1 MRYNRGMSVAE
12 ESIKCVWCGG
22 KIPPRIDP
30 RGRKARYCSG
40 ACRAAAA
47 RERARTAHQ
56 DELKRAQEHVQDS
69 FVLGSPSEILAT
81 VVTEI
86 DATTRLIRDRGD
98 VPASC
103 VEMVN
108 AARALVAAAEQPAP
122 QTLTRQQRRRLARE
136 QKKTR

>member
-1 MRYNRGMSVAE
+1 MTGAE
-12 ESIKCVWCGG
+12 TSQKCAWCGNE
-22 KIPPRIDP
+22 IPPRIDP

-47 RERARTAHQ
+47 RERTRNAHQ
-56 DELKRAQEHVQDS
+56 DELKRAQECAQDS
-69 FVLGSPSEILAT
+69 FVLGNPSEILAT

-103 VEMVN
+103 EEMVN
-108 AARALVAAAEQPAP
+108 AARALVAAAEQQTP
-122 QTLTRQQRRRLARE
+122 QALTRQQRRRLARE